1 MAKATPH
8 VRPARKLASAR
19 GRAPRSWPRAVGRWL
34 ARAAELL
41 TIMVGLVAL
50 GLWWSVPSVAP
61 LAAHN
66 PPTSAFIEMRKA
78 EAAAARKPW
87 RLQWTWRSLD
97 EISPFMRHAVVLAED
112 DTFWR
117 HDGFDLDALEAAA
130 QSALEAGVEATRR
143 GGSTITQQ
151 LAKNLYLSP
160 DRTYVRKARELL
172 IAMRLERDLPKAR
185 ILELYLNL
193 AEWGD
198 GIFGIEAASRR
209 YYKRSARELS
219 PAQAARLAVALPN
232 PLRRN
237 PAVRAAWLNRRAA
250 RLVRSMHAER
260 HITSAQRDV
269 ALAELGVGSSSGA
282 AAP

>member
-1 MAKATPH
+1 MGKAKQFT
-8 VRPARKLASAR
+8 RPARKAAAAQGAR
-19 GRAPRSWPRAVGRWL
+19 PRSWMRVLARWL
-34 ARAAELL
+34 ARVAELL
-41 TIMVGLVAL
+41 TLAVAIATL
-50 GLWWSVPSVAP
+50 AFWWSVPSVAP
-61 LAAHN
+61 LATHN

-130 QSALEAGVEATRR
+130 ESALEDGVAATRR

-151 LAKNLYLSP
+151 LAKNLYLTP
-160 DRTYVRKARELL
+160 ERTYIRKARELL

-209 YYKRSARELS
+209 YYKRSARDLS

-232 PLRRN
+232 PFRRN
-237 PAVRAAWLNRRAA
+237 PAVRAAWLGRRAA
-250 RLVRSMHAER
+250 RLIRSMHAQR
-260 HITSAQRDV
+260 FITSAQRDV
-269 ALAELGVGSSSGA
+269 ALAELGVASA
-282 AAP
+282 ASAP

>member
-1 MAKATPH
+1 M
-8 VRPARKLASAR
+8 
-19 GRAPRSWPRAVGRWL
+19 
-34 ARAAELL
+34 AELL
-41 TIMVGLVAL
+41 TLVGAIVTL
-50 GLWWSVPSVAP
+50 GFWWSVPSVTR

-66 PPTSAFIEMRKA
+66 PPTSAFIEMRKQ
-78 EAAAARKPW
+78 AAAASKKPW
-87 RLQWTWRSLD
+87 RLQWTWRRLD

-117 HDGFDLDALEAAA
+117 HDGFDMDALEAAA
-130 QSALEAGVEATRR
+130 ESALEAGVEATQR

-160 DRTYVRKARELL
+160 DRTYIRKARELL
-172 IAMRLERDLPKAR
+172 IAMRLERDLSKER

-232 PLRRN
+232 PFRRN
-237 PAVRAAWLNRRAA
+237 PSVRAAWLGRRAA
-250 RLVRSMHAER
+250 RLVRSMHAQR
-260 HITSAQRDV
+260 YISSAQRDL
-269 ALAELGVGSSSGA
+269 ALAELGVGLT
-282 AAP
+282 APAP